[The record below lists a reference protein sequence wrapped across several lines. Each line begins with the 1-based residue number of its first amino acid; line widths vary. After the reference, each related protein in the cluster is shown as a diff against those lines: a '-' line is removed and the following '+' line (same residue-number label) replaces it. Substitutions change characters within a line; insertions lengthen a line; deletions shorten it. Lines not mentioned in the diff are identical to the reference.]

1 MGTRSLTYFYNEE
14 DSKKPFMCMYRQ
26 FDGYPEGHGKELG
39 EFLTGLTIVNGFGT
53 NDKAGTHANGMGCLA
68 AQYIAKVKTDIG
80 NHYIVEPELQQDG
93 WQEFEYY
100 VYPDRVEVK
109 CCYGDAPIIFT
120 GSYKSFLKWAD
131 NPPQTEDGDYIV
143 TKATPK
149 AEKKQYNDLNDALVA
164 EEVTVTFRKA
174 DDSTRVMKCTK
185 DANRIPED
193 ALNRIVNGHKA
204 KAPAGL
210 YRVWD
215 LEKQDWRSF
224 KEERLVSWKV
234 A

>member
-1 MGTRSLTYFYNEE
+1 
-14 DSKKPFMCMYRQ
+14 
-26 FDGYPEGHGKELG
+26 
-39 EFLTGLTIVNGFGT
+39 
-53 NDKAGTHANGMGCLA
+53 
-68 AQYIAKVKTDIG
+68 
-80 NHYIVEPELQQDG
+80 
-93 WQEFEYY
+93 
-100 VYPDRVEVK
+100 VYPDRVEVLA
-109 CCYGDAPIIFT
+109 CYDEGKLIFS
-120 GSYKSFLKWAD
+120 GSYKALKKWAAD
-131 NPPQTEDGDYIV
+131 PVRDEDGNYIV
-143 TKATPK
+143 TTASKSKTD
-149 AEKKQYNDLNDALVA
+149 KKYDDLNDALVA

-174 DDSTRVMKCTK
+174 DDSTRVMRCTK

-215 LEKQDWRSF
+215 IEKQDWRSF